1 MEKNLKDDV
10 NIKFGNDVVKLDV
23 NISILFRLEGKLDWF
38 KSIFFCYLSL
48 FENLLL
54 DKC

>member
-23 NISILFRLEGKLDWF
+23 NISILFILEGKLDWF
-38 KSIFFCYLSL
+38 KSIFCYLSL

>member
-23 NISILFRLEGKLDWF
+23 NISILFRLEGKLD
-38 KSIFFCYLSL
+38 
-48 FENLLL
+48 
-54 DKC
+54 